1 MNNTEEKISGVDVKK
16 VMEQV
21 DRATPVRD
29 MLEAMS
35 NGSLIRNV
43 ISMFIRILAIVIGF
57 AALVVWIRCWGF
69 IGMAGFWG
77 GVAVFLW
84 QLVFP
89 VAAFVSLKVVYLR
102 GVDIRDMPDSRFTV
116 APIVANLIAMKG
128 EAAFAFLA
136 IMSVPA
142 MFLAWFA
149 VSPLGQICPMIGSGF
164 WAGPAT
170 FVAFW
175 VWGFVFMLVTR
186 AIQEWTLAIFSIA
199 SDVSVLVYGPDDSDE
214 MFESEDAGEMSG
226 RNKSVV
232 VEAVEVVEKVAEKSS
247 AKPTEKK
254 KPVTKAKAASAP
266 QKTAKASTSPKKKTP
281 PAKAPKPAKEEKP
294 SSETPAQ

>member
-1 MNNTEEKISGVDVKK
+1 MNNTEQKISGVDVKK
-16 VMEQV
+16 VMDQV

-43 ISMFIRILAIVIGF
+43 ISMFVRILAIVIGV
-57 AALVVWIRCWGF
+57 AALVFWVRCWGF

-77 GVAVFLW
+77 GVGVFLW

-102 GVDIRDMPDSRFTV
+102 GMDIRDMPDSRFTV

-142 MFLAWFA
+142 MFMAWFA
-149 VSPLGQICPMIGSGF
+149 GSAMREVCPMAGSGF
-164 WAGPAT
+164 FAGPAV

-175 VWGFVFMLVTR
+175 VIGFVFMLVTR

-214 MFESEDAGEMSG
+214 MFESDDSIGMSEPTET
-226 RNKSVV
+226 VV
-232 VEAVEVVEKVAEKSS
+232 VEAVEVAEKVVEKAPAKAE
-247 AKPTEKK
+247 EKK
-254 KPVTKAKAASAP
+254 KPSPKSKASTASADK
-266 QKTAKASTSPKKKTP
+266 KTAKAPAAPKKKA
-281 PAKAPKPAKEEKP
+281 PAEKEPKEEKP
-294 SSETPAQ
+294 SADTPAQ

>member
-43 ISMFIRILAIVIGF
+43 ISMFVRIMAVVIGV
-57 AALVVWIRCWGF
+57 AAFVVWIRCWGD
-69 IGMAGFWG
+69 IGNNGFWG
-77 GVAVFLW
+77 GVGMFIW

-102 GVDIRDMPDSRFTV
+102 GMDIRDMPDSRFTV

-142 MFLAWFA
+142 MFVAWFIG
-149 VSPLGQICPMIGSGF
+149 SPLVGVCPMIGSGF

-175 VWGFVFMLVTR
+175 VIGFVFMLVTR

-199 SDVSVLVYGPDDSDE
+199 SDVSMLVYGPEDADE
-214 MFESEDAGEMSG
+214 VFDSEDAGEMSG
-226 RNKSVV
+226 RSESVV
-232 VEAVEVVEKVAEKSS
+232 VEAVEVVEKGAEKKAQSK
-247 AKPTEKK
+247 AAEKQSEA
-254 KPVTKAKAASAP
+254 KAKAASAP
-266 QKTAKASTSPKKKTP
+266 RKTAKASPKKKP
-281 PAKAPKPAKEEKP
+281 SPSKAPKPAKEEKT

>member
-1 MNNTEEKISGVDVKK
+1 MNNTEQKISGVDVKK
-16 VMEQV
+16 VMDQV

-43 ISMFIRILAIVIGF
+43 ISMFVRILAIVIGV
-57 AALVVWIRCWGF
+57 AALVFWVRVWGD
-69 IGMAGFWG
+69 IGNNGFWG
-77 GVAVFLW
+77 GVGLFIW

-142 MFLAWFA
+142 MFVAWFIG
-149 VSPLGQICPMIGSGF
+149 SPLVQVCPMIGFGF

-175 VWGFVFMLVTR
+175 VLGFVFMLVTR

-214 MFESEDAGEMSG
+214 MFESDDSIGMSEPTET
-226 RNKSVV
+226 VV
-232 VEAVEVVEKVAEKSS
+232 VEAVEVAEKVVEKAPAKAE
-247 AKPTEKK
+247 EKK
-254 KPVTKAKAASAP
+254 KPAPKSKASTASADK
-266 QKTAKASTSPKKKTP
+266 KTAKAPAAPKKKA
-281 PAKAPKPAKEEKP
+281 PAAKEPKEEKP
-294 SSETPAQ
+294 SAEAPAQ